1 MKRLILGILVLALV
15 VLLVPSL
22 REPVQP
28 EIDAGRVWLAD
39 RLEGPMAPVLTPY
52 RTLRTETR
60 VAEAASL
67 LVRNR
72 NLGTS
77 APYPSDFRQL
87 LERHD
92 VEPLDGWGAPLIMEQ
107 EPDSVSIIS
116 AGPDMTY
123 DTEDDIRTKIRYR
136 APRRRLLRLR

>member
-1 MKRLILGILVLALV
+1 MKRLILAVLVITLAI
-15 VLLVPSL
+15 LLVPSL
-22 REPVQP
+22 RQRMQP
-28 EIDAGRVWLAD
+28 EIDASRVWLAE

-60 VAEAASL
+60 IAEAASL

-92 VEPLDGWGAPLIMEQ
+92 VEPFDAWGAPLIMEQ
-107 EPDSVSIIS
+107 DPDSVTIIS

-123 DTEDDIRTKIRYR
+123 DTDDDMTTKIRYR
-136 APRRRLLRLR
+136 APRRRRLRLR